1 MINGINIRIIGAFF
15 AVIVL
20 SSCGKTYTGEVE
32 SSGNGIGTSD
42 EDIPVMLAVSDPSML
57 TRGSGAFDKELG
69 NVQDMWEK
77 SRFYIYAFCAEE
89 NSDFRTLSRNDKT
102 QCLVDGSVDNHGS
115 KMGKKARLNSDR
127 ASYLLWDGGSNVFY
141 EREEQTRPFLFFG
154 FYIDDIVVPESNIIR
169 TESAVKLR
177 NIRIDGRQDIMSSV
191 AQLTEEQKKL
201 VEDMNEKE
209 LVMNSL
215 YSAYSTRLGIYP
227 VLSFHHELARVK
239 FKIFPAKSDADH
251 IYVQNITMESKV
263 NADFTVAAKD
273 KEAMGLDFSEY
284 TETIP
289 MRLCETDGGALKQDY
304 YVAPLLPGEESIT
317 DPYSRTGVFVGESL
331 LVAPNLG
338 KYKMTVDLKQNING
352 VTKTYTT
359 EYELETAFKAGY
371 AYTVRVAINGLDD
384 LDFNVQVDGW
394 RDGGNIEINPGD
406 EWTNE

>member
-57 TRGSGAFDKELG
+57 TVEAELLTRNWAMCRICGKNPGSIYMLS
-69 NVQDMWEK
+69 VQ
-77 SRFYIYAFCAEE
+77 EE

-102 QCLVDGSVDNHGS
+102 QCLVDGSVDNDGS